1 MATNKSLYSDLP
13 IHPGEY
19 LEEVIDE
26 LAMTKDEL
34 AKRLNRPAAKLSA
47 IFKGQK
53 AITPDTALQ
62 LDKVVGVPA
71 HIWTGLEAEYRLAIA
86 RKQQNQEQQRLN
98 TESRLV
104 TRFRYADLVRLG
116 IVTKKTRP
124 KDKVL
129 ELQKFFGVTSL
140 ETVCGLHRYQAAFR
154 SGISGESQ
162 RSPESVAAWLRI
174 GELDAQKRQC
184 APFDKKKL
192 KDVLH
197 IIRAM
202 TLHVPE
208 HFQDN
213 LRRALANS
221 GVALVLCPSLPGTYA
236 HGATFW
242 LGREKAVVMMTLR
255 YKWADVFWFSLF
267 HELGHIFLHNRQAVI
282 LEGSAGN
289 ESFDNQEEA
298 ANRFAADTLIP
309 PMSYKEFVKKHR
321 FYPVDIESFASQ
333 LGISPGIVA
342 GRLQNDKYLDR
353 SWHNRLRTRFEWKQ
367 AS

>member
-1 MATNKSLYSDLP
+1 MATNTSLYSDLP

-71 HIWTGLEAEYRLAIA
+71 HIWTGLEAEYRLALA
-86 RKQQNQEQQRLN
+86 RKQQNQEQQRLKE
-98 TESRLV
+98 ESRLV
-104 TRFRYADLVRLG
+104 TRFHFANLVRLG
-116 IVTKKTRP
+116 IVAKKTRP

-140 ETVCGLHRYQAAFR
+140 LTVCGLHRYQTAFR
-154 SGISGESQ
+154 LGISGGKK

-174 GELDAQKRQC
+174 GELKAQKRRC
-184 APFDKKKL
+184 TSFNKKKL
-192 KDVLH
+192 KDILH

-202 TLHVPE
+202 TLQDPE
-208 HFQDN
+208 QFQDN
-213 LRRALANS
+213 LHKVLANS
-221 GVALVLCPSLPGTYA
+221 GVALILCPRLPGTYA

-255 YKWADVFWFSLF
+255 YKWADVFWFSFF
-267 HELGHIFLHNRQAVI
+267 HELGHIFLHKRQAVI
-282 LEGSAGN
+282 LEGSAGDEAFN
-289 ESFDNQEEA
+289 NQEAE

-309 PMSYKEFVKKHR
+309 PILYKKFVKKRR
-321 FYPVDIESFASQ
+321 FYSMDIEHFASKI
-333 LGISPGIVA
+333 GISPGIVV
-342 GRLQNDKYLDR
+342 GRLQNDRYIDR
-353 SWHNRLRTRFEWKQ
+353 SWHNSLRTRFEWK
-367 AS
+367 

>member
-1 MATNKSLYSDLP
+1 MATNTSLYSDLP

-71 HIWTGLEAEYRLAIA
+71 HIWTGLEAEYRLALA
-86 RKQQNQEQQRLN
+86 RKQQNQEQQRLKK
-98 TESRLV
+98 ESRLV
-104 TRFRYADLVRLG
+104 TKFRYADLVRLG
-116 IVTKKTRP
+116 IVTRKTRP

-129 ELQKFFGVTSL
+129 ELQKYFGVTSL

-154 SGISGESQ
+154 SGISGEKK

-174 GELDAQKRQC
+174 GELEARKRQC

-202 TLHVPE
+202 TLQVPE
-208 HFQDN
+208 QFQEN
-213 LRRALANS
+213 LHRVLANS
-221 GVALVLCPSLPGTYA
+221 GVALILCPRLSGTYA

-242 LGREKAVVMMTLR
+242 LGREKAVVMMTIR
-255 YKWADVFWFSLF
+255 YKWADVFWFSFF

-282 LEGSAGN
+282 LEGNAGD
-289 ESFDNQEEA
+289 EAFDSQEAE

-309 PMSYKEFVKKHR
+309 PILYKEFVQKRR
-321 FYPVDIESFASQ
+321 FFPLDIEHFASK
-333 LGISPGIVA
+333 LGISQGIVV
-342 GRLQNDKYLDR
+342 GRLQNDKYMDR
-353 SWHNRLRTRFEWKQ
+353 SWHNRLRTRFEWK
-367 AS
+367 